1 MTLLNWIFIG
11 LLVIDTALIVVSIIK
26 KIDLMQKICSAL
38 FFPIAL
44 VHIPLLLVDYL
55 PDSFHS
61 ILFSILALSAIAVSF
76 CLYIFFANKIAA
88 LIIFS
93 LGNALWCELFRTI
106 FYIYR
111 MPSWAIIFILCF
123 YIAIIIACHIITGHK
138 STSEYL
144 IITITLFFASMLNFI
159 GLFNLICVPCA
170 KSILLF
176 AGSFLNLLLVIL
188 NFIDEKKFN
197 IKQGML
203 IRTIA
208 LSASQFL
215 ISLCNLMLFL

>member
-11 LLVIDTALIVVSIIK
+11 LLVIDTALIVISIIK
-26 KIDLMQKICSAL
+26 KIDLMQKICCAL

-138 STSEYL
+138 RTPEYL
-144 IITITLFFASMLNFI
+144 IVTITLFFASMLNFI

-176 AGSFLNLLLVIL
+176 AGSFLNVLIIIFH
-188 NFIDEKKFN
+188 FIDEAKLK
-197 IKQGML
+197 IKHGMQL
-203 IRTIA
+203 RMLLLT
-208 LSASQFL
+208 ASQFL
-215 ISLCNLMLFL
+215 IAYSNVLLFV